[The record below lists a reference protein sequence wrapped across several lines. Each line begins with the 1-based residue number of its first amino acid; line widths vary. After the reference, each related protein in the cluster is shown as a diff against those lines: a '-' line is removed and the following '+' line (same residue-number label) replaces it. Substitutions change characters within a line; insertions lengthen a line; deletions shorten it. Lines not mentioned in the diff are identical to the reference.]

1 MNSINIETES
11 FSSIDS
17 PSSAIRKREI
27 IDYGKLIRICP
38 NDSEKPSDLIEFE
51 IFPKIFYYNKM
62 EEIIFNR
69 WMEQIGSER
78 GEYMA
83 ITVQPT

>member
-1 MNSINIETES
+1 
-11 FSSIDS
+11 
-17 PSSAIRKREI
+17 
-27 IDYGKLIRICP
+27 
-38 NDSEKPSDLIEFE
+38 
-51 IFPKIFYYNKM
+51 M

-83 ITVQPT
+83 ITVQPTWQQMRKLNVNR